1 MTLDPFTLEVI
12 QEMLVSIVR
21 EMRTNLIRTA
31 YSSVIYEGH
40 DFSCALMDPIGK
52 LLAQGEDNPSHLFP
66 IRWSVQLMAQQFQ
79 GAIHPGDLFL
89 HNDPYTGGTH
99 LNDIALLY
107 PVFVEGELL
116 AVPVVRAHWGDV
128 GGMTP
133 GSLSGKAIDIHQEG
147 LRFPLVK
154 VYEAGRPNQS
164 LLNLLFAN
172 VRVPGERQGD
182 FRAMLG
188 ACRIA
193 EERLLALLA
202 KYEEAAWHEAMPRL
216 LTRAEARMRQ
226 RIAQI
231 PDGQYAFESYL
242 DCCGTSLDPVRIQ
255 VALTVRDDT
264 LYADY
269 SGTTSQV
276 PGPTNAG
283 PAVAPTST
291 FAVVKAF
298 LDPHGPM
305 NDGAM
310 APVTVYTPPGSVVH
324 ATYPTPCGGFSE
336 IRRGCES
343 AVMGALAQVIPD
355 QVTGDIKG
363 TANHCYIG
371 GAQSVTGEPFIFYEY
386 PAGGTGAFLRADGNN
401 VVRAFTEGDFNT
413 FQPVEAVELRYPL
426 RIERCELRPD
436 SGGDG
441 RTRGGLGLRR
451 DVRLLAPAGL
461 LSVLSDKNIIPPYG
475 LLGGHSGAPNAF
487 TVFRDGIERQ
497 PSNTP
502 GKVAGFPLLRDDVV
516 VMRSS
521 GGGGY
526 GDPLEREPELV
537 REDVQAD
544 YISQEVARQL
554 YGVVLRHGR
563 VDHPATAALRE
574 HLQGERPWL
583 RLGVLQGAE
592 FRNGRRLAGLHSATA
607 ARLGVQSDAML
618 EVVNPRGASLRAWTC
633 LVPTVPEG
641 EIWLGNSGF
650 QVLRVVPGD
659 TLPVRWLPSI
669 LDAPSTPSRDY

>member
-1 MTLDPFTLEVI
+1 MPLDPFTLEVI
-12 QEMLVSIVR
+12 QEALVSMVR

-40 DFSCALMDPIGK
+40 DFSCALMDPQGK

-79 GAIHPGDLFL
+79 GAILPGDLFL

-107 PVFVEGELL
+107 PMFVEGELL

-133 GSLSGKAIDIHQEG
+133 GSLSGKATDIHQEG
-147 LRFPLVK
+147 MRLPLVK
-154 VYEAGRPNQS
+154 IHQAGRPNQAF
-164 LLNLLFAN
+164 LHLLFAN
-172 VRVPGERQGD
+172 LRVPGERQGD

-202 KYEEAAWHEAMPRL
+202 KYGHAAWCEAMPRL
-216 LTRAEARMRQ
+216 LARAEARMRQ
-226 RIAQI
+226 GISQL

-242 DCCGTSLDPVRIQ
+242 DCSGTSPDPVRIQ
-255 VALTVRDDT
+255 VTLNVQGDT
-264 LYADY
+264 IHADF
-269 SGTTSQV
+269 SGTARQV
-276 PGPTNAG
+276 AGPTNAG
-283 PAVAPTST
+283 PAVAPTAV
-291 FAVVKAF
+291 FAVLKAF
-298 LDPHGPM
+298 LDPSGPM

-310 APVTVYTPPGSVVH
+310 VPVTVYTPPGSVVH

-343 AVMGALAQVIPD
+343 AVMGALVQVIPD

-371 GAQSVTGEPFIFYEY
+371 GTHPDTNAPFIFYEY
-386 PAGGTGAFLRADGNN
+386 PAGGTGAFLNADGNN

-413 FQPVEAVELRYPL
+413 IQPTEAAELQYPL
-426 RIERCELRPD
+426 RVERCELLPD

-441 RTRGGLGLRR
+441 HTRGGLGLRR
-451 DVRLLAPAGL
+451 DVRLLAPTGS

-475 LLGGHSGAPNAF
+475 ILGGHSGAANAF
-487 TVFRDGIERQ
+487 TVVREGVECQ
-497 PSNTP
+497 PSDTP
-502 GKVAGFPLLRDDVV
+502 GKVAGFALRRDDVL

-526 GDPLEREPELV
+526 GDPLERKPELV
-537 REDVQAD
+537 MEDLRAG
-544 YISQEVARQL
+544 YISRAVARQR
-554 YGVVLRHGR
+554 YGVVLSDGS
-563 VDHPATAALRE
+563 VDEAATTALRD
-574 HLQGERPWL
+574 HLQRKRVQL
-583 RLGVLQGAE
+583 RLGVLQGDE
-592 FRNGRRLAGLHSATA
+592 FSHGRRSAALHPATA
-607 ARLGVQSDAML
+607 ARLGAPSGAIL
-618 EVVNPRGASLRAWTC
+618 EVVNPHGAAFRVWPW
-633 LVPTVPEG
+633 LVPDMPEA
-641 EIWLGNSGF
+641 ELWLGQSGF
-650 QVLRVVPGD
+650 QMLRLTPGD
-659 TLPVRWLPSI
+659 ALPVRCLRSAT
-669 LDAPSTPSRDY
+669 LS